1 MLPDEIGIAKILL
14 RNLTEKNMFVRKSHT
29 KCCKTATI

>member
-14 RNLTEKNMFVRKSHT
+14 RNLTEKNMFVRKQSVV
-29 KCCKTATI
+29 KL